1 EYVLDDDDDEVAS
14 IVEHLTDNWQEEVSE
29 EQIDSSLNYHYH
41 VILKSMPIKRR
52 NHSVSTT
59 GPRRRY
65 NILLF
70 GDSLT
75 AGWVK
80 NADGYRTYQPYG
92 LRVQKR
98 FEDEG
103 LDVEVTV
110 SAVPGE
116 CVVQSMEER
125 LMYELEQPV
134 KWYDWV
140 VILGGNNDRTH
151 DVING
156 YSAWDIFD
164 GLTKLYVLCSKHG
177 ARVLGVTIPEFNWDL
192 VNHLDYQRRIVNEHL
207 ILTAD
212 QRRIYWDRD
221 GVHLT
226 EDGYSLMEFSK
237 EIPLIYID
245 LANNCMDTVA
255 FDRPSASDV
264 QKLLDSWT
272 KENYYVKI
280 FEKADLKS
288 DKYRSELL
296 TNARIPQSNIP

>member
-1 EYVLDDDDDEVAS
+1 MPLLSKIKNILCCTYSEYVLDVDDDDEVAS
-14 IVEHLTDNWQEEVSE
+14 IVEHLTDNREGVSE
-29 EQIDSSLNYHYH
+29 KPLNNSSSYQQH
-41 VILKSMPIKRR
+41 VIVKSVLRKRR
-52 NHSVSTT
+52 NPSVSTT

-80 NADGYRTYQPYG
+80 NADGYGTYHPYG

-110 SAVPGE
+110 SGVPGE

-125 LMYELEQPV
+125 LKHELEQPG

-140 VILGGNNDRTH
+140 VILGGTN

-164 GLTKLYVLCSKHG
+164 GLKKLYTLCSKHG
-177 ARVLGVTIPEFNWDL
+177 ARVLGVTIPEFDWDL

-207 ILTAD
+207 NVYNNSTTRNAYTLFLLDKFFPMHSLTTE
-212 QRRIYWDRD
+212 QRRIFWDHD
-221 GVHLT
+221 GVHPT
-226 EDGYSLMEFSK
+226 EDGYSLMGDMIFDILIK
-237 EIPLIYID
+237 EG
-245 LANNCMDTVA
+245 
-255 FDRPSASDV
+255 
-264 QKLLDSWT
+264 SW
-272 KENYYVKI
+272 
-280 FEKADLKS
+280 D
-288 DKYRSELL
+288 
-296 TNARIPQSNIP
+296 